1 MINTNEGIMDF
12 FNKSK
17 NQTAEEFFEI
27 DKTGSEGAKGLIL
40 KMLDVMTPD
49 VNIEYKGSGKEQA
62 DAVGYVQNYIKT
74 SFLGKIDSNPNR
86 SDNENADFAKFM
98 DSEAWG
104 ENINF
109 DTLIEATKEL
119 YEHAGNFFDETQ
131 TGVDAESQQQTIL
144 TLGVNKIPALLL
156 FYCLKYL
163 GSSLFK
169 MKKRYN
175 NKRGQ
180 PMDEQKSKK
189 INFVIEQT
197 YADLFKP
204 LKKYIPKSTQ
214 QPTTS
219 VGTPSGKSYA
229 DLMKSMTSKYIPK
242 AAVGRQPGDV
252 YEIEDDR
259 YIYTYYVVDQGDY
272 MGKIAKNFSTT
283 LKRLKKLNPKI
294 RNLNAIRVGQSILV
308 GIEEKIECDLKKLG
322 MSYDGAKNRLRGMI
336 IKSVIARTMDTS
348 EGVFNLSKPPAEL
361 EQRLNSYRGEML
373 RILEHCP
380 ELQYEFGKLPRDQ
393 IEIANGKFVPGSKD
407 EEGPEDFFAFTGPY
421 RKIAKVLNWGLRVQA
436 SSYLKNI
443 QFTRSDARPV
453 TQKDVRASRGK
464 LKIGDTKPAMEDSVW
479 GRDHINLSI
488 IEFLAVYCKG
498 SGGQLDY
505 QKFNKFRDEL
515 FIDHGYGNG
524 LYLAIAVIEYINIAR
539 LVGASTRI
547 FYRNNPRALAKLSGL
562 GLNYGT
568 KGKRRRR
575 MKESQKLDE
584 FIYRDADFDK
594 DAKKRKDPRYQFR
607 ARSNIA
613 SWFRDSFKTDPTAR
627 KLFRTVRF
635 GTPSRKQLKVVILPR
650 QGIPR
655 GDIARFV
662 FRSELFQKVKN
673 GFQKE
678 ERLGSTKSAAYIRSY
693 SHFVYEDDVEVRR
706 DGKIIIDLEWD
717 SRVANYEQ
725 GAMGRISAL
734 RNAKQA
740 NLQRAA
746 AMETA
751 PKTREEKIAANADL
765 YARIRPNDSDD
776 QILKMSKKAGWN
788 DEDASKILRLY
799 RANLARKQKGM
810 NESVNP
816 ILSKYITENKQFL
829 KEELFSEQVPADQLT
844 QVIDIEDLPPEQRFR
859 AYTILRRNN
868 HDFTD
873 SETNDYLAMLDDR
886 SDDLTD
892 EETNFILRNTE
903 MPSEPDT
910 EETTEG

>member
-1 MINTNEGIMDF
+1 M

-180 PMDEQKSKK
+180 PMNEQKSKK
-189 INFVIEQT
+189 INFVIEQS
-197 YADLFKP
+197 YADLMKSMTS
-204 LKKYIPKSTQ
+204 KYIPKSTQ

-242 AAVGRQPGDV
+242 QAADRQPGDV
-252 YEIEDDR
+252 YELEDDE
-259 YIYTYYVVDQGDY
+259 YIYTYYVVDKGDN
-272 MGKIAKNFSTT
+272 MSKIAKDFYTT

-294 RNLNAIRVGQSILV
+294 RNLNVIGVGQSILV
-308 GIEEKIECDLKKLG
+308 GIDEKNDCDLETLG
-322 MSYDGAKNRLRGMI
+322 MSYDGAKGRLRGMI
-336 IKSVIARTMDTS
+336 IKSLIVRTIDTTS
-348 EGVFNLSKPPAEL
+348 GAMNFMKPPPEL
-361 EQRLNSYRGEML
+361 QQRLDAYRGEML

-393 IEIANGKFVPGSKD
+393 IEIVNGKFVPGNED
-407 EEGPEDFFAFTGPY
+407 EKGPEDFFMFSTPY
-421 RKIAKVLNWGLRVQA
+421 RKIAKVLNWGVGVQA
-436 SSYLKNI
+436 SSYLKDI
-443 QFTRSDARPV
+443 KFLELPARTA
-453 TQKDVRASRGK
+453 TQKNVKAARRVGK
-464 LKIGDTKPAMEDSVW
+464 ELKIGEPLEPVTPSVW
-479 GRDHINLSI
+479 GRDHINFNIL
-488 IEFLAVYCKG
+488 EFLAVYCKG
-498 SGGQLDY
+498 PGGQLDY

-515 FIDHGYGNG
+515 FIDHDYGNG
-524 LYLAIAVIEYINIAR
+524 LYLAIAVVEYMNMIR
-539 LVGASTRI
+539 LVGSSNRI
-547 FYRNNPRALAKLSGL
+547 YYKNNPRALAKLSGL

-568 KGKRRRR
+568 KDQRRIR

-584 FIYRDADFDK
+584 LIYRAADFEK

-613 SWFRDSFKTDPTAR
+613 SWFRDSFKKDPTAK

-635 GTPSRKQLKVVILPR
+635 ETPSKKELKVVILPR
-650 QGIPR
+650 QGVSR
-655 GDIARFV
+655 GNIARFV
-662 FRSELFQKVKN
+662 FRSDLFQKIKN
-673 GFQKE
+673 GFQKK
-678 ERLGSTKSAAYIRSY
+678 ERMADRSSAGYIRSY

-706 DGKIIIDLEWD
+706 DGKIIIDFEWD
-717 SRVANYEQ
+717 LRVANHEQ
-725 GAMGRISAL
+725 EAL
-734 RNAKQA
+734 YGSQTMHQNATSLRQKA
-740 NLQRAA
+740 VN
-746 AMETA
+746 ME
-751 PKTREEKIAANADL
+751 PQPRTREEKIAANAET
-765 YARIRPNDSDD
+765 YARFRPNASDD
-776 QILKMSKKAGWN
+776 YILKSSKKKGWS
-788 DEDASKILRLY
+788 DAEANKILRLFK
-799 RANLARKQKGM
+799 AKVAQKQKGM

-829 KEELFSEQVPADQLT
+829 KEELFSEQIPADQLT
-844 QVIDIEDLPPEQRFR
+844 QVIDIEDLPPEQRYR

-868 HDFTD
+868 YDFTD

-886 SDDLTD
+886 TDDLTD